1 VSNVKFNYLYRD
13 GGNFKSWGEVI
24 FSNLENLPVNEIE
37 AKLINA
43 FLPDNQFIASQIDIP
58 EKFLLLDGKFTKYD
72 HCYHEFDCVEICQEN
87 STDVLDRS
95 ISDFLENIEMASKSG
110 WKAFDALERA

>member
-1 VSNVKFNYLYRD
+1 VINVKFNYLYRD

-43 FLPDNQFIASQIDIP
+43 FLPDNQFIAS
-58 EKFLLLDGKFTKYD
+58 
-72 HCYHEFDCVEICQEN
+72 
-87 STDVLDRS
+87 
-95 ISDFLENIEMASKSG
+95 
-110 WKAFDALERA
+110 